1 MASLRGMAST
11 SLLLRQ
17 AFAASRYT
25 ATHSRPFQT
34 PLLVQSIAG
43 GQARTVYRPAGAITN
58 PTETARAVK
67 PQRYSRPT
75 NDEIEADIIQIVNQN
90 GQLDVPTR
98 RSNILLAMRRNEQV
112 LVQLDPGDSTR
123 VPVCKIMTLS
133 DFRDEERAK
142 ERAVRMAKHTAKT
155 STKQIELNW
164 SIDPHDLSHR
174 LKKLSG
180 FIDKGRTV
188 EIVLTKKRNKRMAT
202 ADEIKQL
209 MDRLR
214 AAIEEANALQTK
226 PMDGEIGKTLTIT
239 VEKKN

>member
-17 AFAASRYT
+17 AFAASRYR
-25 ATHSRPFQT
+25 ATNSRPFQT
-34 PLLVQSIAG
+34 PLPIQPVAR
-43 GQARTVYRPAGAITN
+43 GQRRTVYRPAGAVIN
-58 PTETARAVK
+58 PTATNRVAKV
-67 PQRYSRPT
+67 QRYSRPI
-75 NDEIEADIIQIVNQN
+75 NDEIEADIIQIVGQN
-90 GQLDVPTR
+90 GQLESPTR
-98 RSNILLAMRRNEQV
+98 KSNILLAMRRNEQV
-112 LVQLDPGDSTR
+112 LVQLDPGSSTR
-123 VPVCKIMTLS
+123 SPVCKIMSMS
-133 DFRDEERAK
+133 DFRNEERAK
-142 ERAVRMAKHTAKT
+142 EKAVRMAKHAAKT

-174 LKKLSG
+174 LKRLSE
-180 FIDKGRTV
+180 FVDKGRTV

-214 AAIEEANALQTK
+214 AAIEEANAHQTK

>member
-1 MASLRGMAST
+1 MSSLRSMSST

-25 ATHSRPFQT
+25 ATPSRLFQASL
-34 PLLVQSIAG
+34 PIRPIAR
-43 GQARTVYRPAGAITN
+43 GQTRTILRPAGVILN
-58 PTETARAVK
+58 PTQTTRTGR
-67 PQRYSRPT
+67 PQRYSRPI
-75 NDEIEADIIQIVNQN
+75 NDEIEADTIQLVDQN
-90 GQLDVPTR
+90 GELDVPTR
-98 RSNILLAMRRNEQV
+98 KSNIVLTMRRNEQV
-112 LVQLDPGDSTR
+112 LVQLDPGDSSR
-123 VPVCKIMTLS
+123 VPVCKIMSLS
-133 DFRDEERAK
+133 EFREEERAK
-142 ERAVRMAKHTAKT
+142 ERAVRMAKHAAKT

-188 EIVLTKKRNKRMAT
+188 EIVLTRKRNKRIAT

-214 AAIEEANALQTK
+214 AAIEEANAHQSK
-226 PMDGEIGKTLTIT
+226 SMEGEIGKTLTIT

>member
-1 MASLRGMAST
+1 M
-11 SLLLRQ
+11 
-17 AFAASRYT
+17 
-25 ATHSRPFQT
+25 
-34 PLLVQSIAG
+34 
-43 GQARTVYRPAGAITN
+43 
-58 PTETARAVK
+58 
-67 PQRYSRPT
+67 
-75 NDEIEADIIQIVNQN
+75 
-90 GQLDVPTR
+90 R
-98 RSNILLAMRRNEQV
+98 RSDQV
-112 LVQLDPGDSTR
+112 LVQLDPGDSGR
-123 VPVCKIMTLS
+123 VPVCKIMALS
-133 DFRDEERAK
+133 DFREEERAK
-142 ERAVRMAKHTAKT
+142 ERAVRMAKHSAKT

-214 AAIEEANALQTK
+214 AAIEEANAHQTK
-226 PMDGEIGKTLTIT
+226 SMDGEIGKTLTIT